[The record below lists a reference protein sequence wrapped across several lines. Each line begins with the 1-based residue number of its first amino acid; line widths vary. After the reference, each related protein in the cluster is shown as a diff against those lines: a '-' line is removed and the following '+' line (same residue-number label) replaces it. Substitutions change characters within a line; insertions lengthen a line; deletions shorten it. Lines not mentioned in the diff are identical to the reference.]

1 MVNAI
6 ATLLFTQS
14 YLPGALV
21 LGKTL
26 KQFGLPNDV
35 KLVILLATSLTDY
48 EMDQL
53 KVKTDLI
60 HSNSTHELS
69 LLKRPELKPTFSK
82 INLFK
87 LTQFEKLLYLD
98 ADTLPLS
105 NLSNLFQMT
114 ISPTQIVA
122 SPDSG
127 WPDIFNS
134 GLLNQYFQN
143 ENWIKLPFLY
153 NVTPSGQ
160 YQYEPAYKYFQND
173 IKLLHFIGSSK
184 PWSSGDRSDGEK
196 WRWWRKFH
204 EFYGND
210 ADIQQV
216 IHGIRPRYYIEP
228 VPTAPIIEQHI
239 EPIVE
244 PEIEHV
250 KSSLDQANEVLTNP
264 QSFEVFETVQI
275 DQHHWDPTREEPPV
289 DGQPEAFNFPA
300 LDQYVNEWD
309 KEQEH
314 HDEPQHH
321 EEPQQEH
328 GEHQEHQEHYDEP
341 LVYEPEEYFKPPPI
355 FPWEFHQDS
364 KPERSFSNNFDY
376 SFDNP
381 WQDLPILS
389 KISTKTKQVQEFEK
403 KTKIEQAKKRAES
416 LAKEQEIE
424 DVRRKAE
431 LQRLEQPLESIT
443 TIPQNAPAQDAI
455 EQEIKDDQEFDTL
468 TKDIQPIFTEP
479 DFNTSQMA
487 SPGQNPRGLDEGDEP
502 SDEGP
507 DQGID
512 HHFEKDGE

>member
-1 MVNAI
+1 M
-6 ATLLFTQS
+6 
-14 YLPGALV
+14 
-21 LGKTL
+21 
-26 KQFGLPNDV
+26 
-35 KLVILLATSLTDY
+35 
-48 EMDQL
+48 
-53 KVKTDLI
+53 
-60 HSNSTHELS
+60 
-69 LLKRPELKPTFSK
+69 KRPELKPTFSK

-134 GLLNQYFQN
+134 GVFLISPSYQTYSNLLEKTQSINPSFDGADQGLLNQYFQN

-216 IHGIRPRYYIEP
+216 IHGIKPRYYIEP

-244 PEIEHV
+244 PEIEHA

-264 QSFEVFETVQI
+264 QSFEVFETVEI
-275 DQHHWDPTREEPPV
+275 DQHHWDPAREEPPV
-289 DGQPEAFNFPA
+289 NGQPEAFNFPA

-321 EEPQQEH
+321 EEPQQEHQEH

-431 LQRLEQPLESIT
+431 LQRLEQPLESIA
-443 TIPQNAPAQDAI
+443 TIPQDAPAQDAI

-487 SPGQNPRGLDEGDEP
+487 SPGQDPRGLDEGDEP